1 MIYRYELD
9 EKGRVIDLLPD
20 EAIFEHLPSIE
31 VEFNFPFRSHFY
43 KVVNDKLVE
52 DKYDIEYLK
61 EQLELDRQH
70 RIGELLQN
78 LKETDWKVIVNAE
91 LIQAGLQPKYP
102 NLHEE
107 RQNWRDEIN
116 YLETQKPE

>member
-20 EAIFEHLPSIE
+20 EETFQELPSIE

-43 KVVNDKLVE
+43 KVVKGKLVE
-52 DKYDIEYLK
+52 DAYDAEYLE
-61 EQLELDRQH
+61 EQAILNQEH
-70 RIGELLQN
+70 RIVELLQL
-78 LKETDWKVIVNAE
+78 LKESDWKVIVNAE

-102 NLHEE
+102 DLHKE
-107 RQNWRDEIN
+107 RQAWRDEIN
-116 YLETQKPE
+116 LLEG